1 MNRMYQITAAA
12 VLAALILNISG
23 CGAAEVQ
30 PSAQDGYAGSTAS
43 ASAANAGISVK
54 AQTLTTQMNEINDK
68 KSLSVQDDKYRTT
81 YEVFLYSYYDSNG
94 DGIGDIKG
102 LIQKLDYINDGNDQT
117 GDDLG
122 CNEIWLMP
130 VCPSPTYHK
139 YDVTDYESI
148 DPQYGTLDDFRQLAA
163 KCHQRGIRL
172 ITDMVMNHTSSEHPW
187 FKQAVSYLQKLP
199 EGQEPSEKDCPYVK
213 YYNFSRKKS
222 EGYEPLKGTG
232 WYYEARFW
240 SGMPDLNLDN
250 PAVRKEFQKI
260 AEFWLTE
267 GADGFRMDAVT
278 SYYTGQNAKNIET
291 LKWYTDMVKKIDSD
305 AYVVGEAWTD
315 QGTYASYYKSG
326 IDSLFD
332 FAFSGSTGIIA
343 NTIKKSIPAKSYAEA
358 MVREQELYGSYNKDY
373 VNAPFYTNHDMARSA
388 GYYAGDDAQSKVKLA
403 GALNL
408 LMNGNAFIY
417 YGEELGM
424 KGSGK
429 DENKRAPMYWS
440 EDAAG
445 TGMCKGPAN
454 MDAIKM
460 LYGSYEEQKKD
471 PLSVY
476 QYYRQAIRLR
486 NIYPVIARG
495 KVQMLNDI
503 SGKDICAFIKIP
515 QKQGDGDGIPLLI
528 VINTS
533 AESRTVD
540 LSGQKEYD
548 VLGGVLTV
556 SQEKVTQKE
565 NRLIMPAY
573 AIAILTKQADMK

>member
-1 MNRMYQITAAA
+1 
-12 VLAALILNISG
+12 
-23 CGAAEVQ
+23 
-30 PSAQDGYAGSTAS
+30 
-43 ASAANAGISVK
+43 
-54 AQTLTTQMNEINDK
+54 
-68 KSLSVQDDKYRTT
+68 
-81 YEVFLYSYYDSNG
+81 
-94 DGIGDIKG
+94 
-102 LIQKLDYINDGNDQT
+102 
-117 GDDLG
+117 
-122 CNEIWLMP
+122 
-130 VCPSPTYHK
+130 
-139 YDVTDYESI
+139 
-148 DPQYGTLDDFRQLAA
+148 
-163 KCHQRGIRL
+163 
-172 ITDMVMNHTSSEHPW
+172 
-187 FKQAVSYLQKLP
+187 
-199 EGQEPSEKDCPYVK
+199 
-213 YYNFSRKKS
+213 
-222 EGYEPLKGTG
+222 
-232 WYYEARFW
+232 
-240 SGMPDLNLDN
+240 
-250 PAVRKEFQKI
+250 
-260 AEFWLTE
+260 
-267 GADGFRMDAVT
+267 
-278 SYYTGQNAKNIET
+278 
-291 LKWYTDMVKKIDSD
+291 
-305 AYVVGEAWTD
+305 
-315 QGTYASYYKSG
+315 
-326 IDSLFD
+326 
-332 FAFSGSTGIIA
+332 
-343 NTIKKSIPAKSYAEA
+343 
-358 MVREQELYGSYNKDY
+358 
-373 VNAPFYTNHDMARSA
+373 
-388 GYYAGDDAQSKVKLA
+388 
-403 GALNL
+403 
-408 LMNGNAFIY
+408 
-417 YGEELGM
+417 M

>member
-1 MNRMYQITAAA
+1 MNRIYQVTAAA
-12 VLAALILNISG
+12 VLAVLVLNLSG

-30 PSAQDGYAGSTAS
+30 PSAQGGYAGSTDT
-43 ASAANAGISVK
+43 ASAANAGISAK
-54 AQTLTTQMNEINDK
+54 AQTQTTQMNEINDT

-102 LIQKLDYINDGNDQT
+102 LIQKLDYINAGNDQT
-117 GDDLG
+117 GEDLG

-148 DPQYGTLDDFRQLAA
+148 DPQYGTMDDFRQLAA

-250 PAVRKEFQKI
+250 PAVRKEFEKI
-260 AEFWLTE
+260 AKFWITE
-267 GADGFRMDAVT
+267 GADGFRMDAAT
-278 SYYTGQNAKNIET
+278 SYYTGQNAKNIEI
-291 LKWYTDMVKKIDSD
+291 LKWFTDMVKKIDPD

-315 QGTYASYYKSG
+315 QGTYAAYYKSG

-358 MVREQELYGSYNKDY
+358 MVREQKLYASYNENY

-388 GYYAGDDAQSKVKLA
+388 GYYAGDGAQSKVKLA

-408 LMNGNAFIY
+408 LMSGNAFIY

-454 MDAIKM
+454 MDVIQM
-460 LYGSYEEQKKD
+460 LYGSYAEQKKD

-495 KVQMLNDI
+495 SVQMADDI

-515 QKQGDGDGIPLLI
+515 QKQDNGDEIPLLI

-540 LSGQKEYD
+540 LSGQKEYG

-556 SQEKVTQKE
+556 SQETVTQNK
-565 NRLIMPAY
+565 NGLIMPAY